1 MLRAELK
8 DGEIFCEN
16 GFNASPWTVTRY
28 GGEQWERVG
37 AALLCGVADVF
48 PDVGIVTTGSSS
60 IDLEAIPLAA
70 IVDGAASEPR
80 DDGWVPISPGHAWK
94 SVFASIENRWRLFV
108 PNCRESVEQVMSWT
122 MWSESPDLAF
132 RSTAFSGYKR
142 FRQEL
147 GSVDWA
153 AQGSDLQGFIR
164 ERCLEKA
171 LFQMGAGPGAW
182 SLIPGSLEL
191 SHLFRLAEPVMTR
204 INTEL
209 TD

>member
-132 RSTAFSGYKR
+132 VPRHFQGISAFGR
-142 FRQEL
+142 N
-147 GSVDWA
+147 SVLWIG
-153 AQGSDLQGFIR
+153 QRKDLI
-164 ERCLEKA
+164 CKA
-171 LFQMGAGPGAW
+171 LSANDALKRPCFKWARVPERG
-182 SLIPGSLEL
+182 
-191 SHLFRLAEPVMTR
+191 R
-204 INTEL
+204 
-209 TD
+209 